1 MTAGSETISSFRSGN
16 TFRILDQPW
25 LGLAI
30 AIYWRSL
37 TAPGRT
43 SMNISPKAKT
53 RSWVYELRIV
63 LQDIRPPIWRLI
75 QIPSTSRLSCL
86 HDALQIV
93 MGWTDSHLHQFE
105 KNGKYW
111 GLPEHFEDDDIDILD
126 ERRTEISTIFEAQ
139 GDSVVYVYDLGDDW
153 RHEVVLE
160 KILPTLDRTVR
171 PFCLSGERHCPPE
184 DVGGTSGYE
193 EFLEVIFE
201 PRHEEFEHYIKWAE
215 GPSPVNRS
223 AGRFQPE
230 EFNVT
235 AVNNRLSQR
244 RWPGRQWHAATP

>member
-1 MTAGSETISSFRSGN
+1 MS
-16 TFRILDQPW
+16 
-25 LGLAI
+25 
-30 AIYWRSL
+30 
-37 TAPGRT
+37 
-43 SMNISPKAKT
+43 ISPKAKT
-53 RSWVYELRIV
+53 RSLVYELRIT

-75 QIPSTSRLSCL
+75 QIPNTSRLCCL

-93 MGWTDSHLHQFE
+93 LGWTDSHLHQFE
-105 KNGKYW
+105 KKGKYW
-111 GLPEHFEDDDIDILD
+111 GVPEHFEDDDIDILD
-126 ERRTEISTIFEAQ
+126 ERRTEISTILKAQ

-160 KILPTLDRTVR
+160 KILLSSGRTVR
-171 PFCLSGERHCPPE
+171 PLCLSGERHCPPE

-201 PRHEEFEHYIKWAE
+201 PGHEEFEHYIQWAE

-230 EFNVT
+230 GFNVT
-235 AVNNRLSQR
+235 AVNDRLSQR
-244 RWPGRQWHAATP
+244 RWPRRRCHAATH